1 LLLVAFCWDRLERH
15 RTSRPSQR
23 ETNLE
28 SVKGKVH
35 TGPWGRLGRATRE
48 YRGPRFGVEYTG
60 RRADRQAPPTLPR
73 SRLRRSQ
80 TTSGSAA
87 IWRWIGP
94 GANGRAG
101 GFERPRSHG
110 GRRRRRSVG
119 PRQRVRGVQ
128 ARVLHGWNLQQNT
141 HLNGPLGRPRRVL
154 PLLPS
159 SRSSHVPDHSA
170 TGSARRQ
177 FTRGRRRIPTQYRTP
192 AAREPRQATHIFS
205 TTSIP
210 SRSSPWRIVRA
221 VRSQSSRRL
230 VRSVS
235 FSALRTGH
243 AS

>member
-1 LLLVAFCWDRLERH
+1 
-15 RTSRPSQR
+15 
-23 ETNLE
+23 
-28 SVKGKVH
+28 VH

-119 PRQRVRGVQ
+119 PRQRVRDERWRRSWIDAAGVAGRSAHASACVGYRLAFCMAGICSKTPTSTGPLAGLAACCPFCLLPEAAMFPITAQ
-128 ARVLHGWNLQQNT
+128 PGPRDASSREAGVASPPSTERPPPASRGKPLTSSPPRRFPADRVLGGSCGPSGRRAAGGWCAA
-141 HLNGPLGRPRRVL
+141 
-154 PLLPS
+154 
-159 SRSSHVPDHSA
+159 SRSRP
-170 TGSARRQ
+170 
-177 FTRGRRRIPTQYRTP
+177 
-192 AAREPRQATHIFS
+192 
-205 TTSIP
+205 
-210 SRSSPWRIVRA
+210 
-221 VRSQSSRRL
+221 
-230 VRSVS
+230 
-235 FSALRTGH
+235 
-243 AS
+243 